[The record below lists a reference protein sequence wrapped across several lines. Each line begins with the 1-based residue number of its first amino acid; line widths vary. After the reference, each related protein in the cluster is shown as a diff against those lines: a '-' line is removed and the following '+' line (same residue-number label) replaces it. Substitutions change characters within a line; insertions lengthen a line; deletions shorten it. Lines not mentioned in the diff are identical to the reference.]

1 VTPDFEQLQLA
12 KLYDGYDTITVS
24 DGSGLQIDNI
34 GSLSLQ
40 TSTAMLHLSQVL
52 HCLVAIAKLLSINQ
66 FCKDNNCFFILT
78 KSHYFIKDKQTG

>member
-1 VTPDFEQLQLA
+1 
-12 KLYDGYDTITVS
+12 
-24 DGSGLQIDNI
+24 
-34 GSLSLQ
+34 
-40 TSTAMLHLSQVL
+40 MLHLSQVL